1 MAVAAASGSF
11 VVYTLKSTAQ
21 LREEVESPAGL
32 LQDKF
37 VPVKS
42 VCHPLPVSDISDDD
56 ETENFCRSEL

>member
-11 VVYTLKSTAQ
+11 VVYTLKTMAQ
-21 LREEVESPAGL
+21 LREEVESPTGL

-42 VCHPLPVSDISDDD
+42 VSNFLPTTEIRNS
-56 ETENFCRSEL
+56 ETEQSCRSDS